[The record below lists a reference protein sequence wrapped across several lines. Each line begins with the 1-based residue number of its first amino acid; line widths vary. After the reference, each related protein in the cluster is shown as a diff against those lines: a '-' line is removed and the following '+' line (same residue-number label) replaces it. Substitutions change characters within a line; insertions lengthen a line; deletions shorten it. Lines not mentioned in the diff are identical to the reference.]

1 MFKNQ
6 QAQSPVKIG
15 ARVLKFEQ
23 AEQLLPGYSRIADQ
37 IELFREE
44 AKKVRETRRKAN
56 QYAGERHDRYG
67 EFYSVDN
74 TISILGGRGSG
85 KTSVMLTF
93 KHEYS
98 KLNNDKKIDII
109 LPLIVPEDMSESN
122 DTLGWFLGYLGVEVD
137 DIEKNIKDSKT
148 TRNNNNFYNNQFDKC
163 LHKENSSLKDSYYR
177 LIKTYVTRKN
187 TYYEIIQGKNIGK
200 AEYIRENEA
209 YVHTDQRF
217 GIEFNHFI
225 DQLIEIKK
233 QMNYN
238 PEIEPLVMV
247 FFDDVDISAERCPE
261 ALETIRKYFS
271 HPNIVTFVSGDYN
284 VFSEAMTIEFMRRE
298 NIEGNLYETVFTP
311 TDKSSLLKGKNMKA
325 STALNQR
332 KIRSQDY
339 LKKVLPPSF
348 RFEMKRMGNQE
359 KANFSYPIAHGG
371 ENEVQD
377 IMLKTL
383 LSDISF
389 LKGEA
394 VFDDLPIPYFRIFDE
409 NPRGL
414 INPFYFLYQK
424 TYQQDNIWNEID
436 LMQFFN
442 VLVNSSLRL
451 REYREDL
458 EKTVQ
463 ISLDTHVTSIDYKY
477 ISSLYEHNS
486 LDEGAVISEEEI
498 SEDMITLYL
507 FADFFEL
514 LFKKARLPEF
524 QIVNKEGVLV
534 DILNKPHNIQ
544 EAQARIYPDI
554 KQEEKLIKIYQK
566 LSEAISFHNLK
577 ELFISKKKSLYF
589 EVKYY
594 QIMGSIDSEA
604 DIINMFR
611 ETFDHD
617 SEWVKQHVDF
627 LFDKGK
633 SFIELRDSNI
643 EDFFRNHIF
652 SREMAPHQLNEGL
665 IKEELNDPNT
675 VFIKM
680 INEIDNIS
688 SQFPNL
694 ENQERVEVIIDDIS
708 IDMLIL
714 EKEVEESNIS
724 EYIELYEHAWN
735 DLVAV
740 KIANEYR
747 YEEKKKNNKL
757 LFENIITIFDDLIE
771 QAKWISSEEID
782 FTTLGQGQIESWNML
797 ARQIAPSNPLGRE
810 LRNIVFNLRN
820 NNFDLEKY
828 QEHVERVIVIA
839 EKERMRR
846 SSNFER
852 FFSELEI
859 LVDSVLSFKKEQEE
873 KEEDLAKLIRKESLL
888 LYISKNAQFYVNLKA
903 WVENQDIQENMELSY
918 FRNIKEQLRNKFE
931 NKRASFSRFENY
943 IIQKLER

>member
-1 MFKNQ
+1 MFNQ
-6 QAQSPVKIG
+6 KAQSPVKIG

-56 QYAGERHDRYG
+56 QVAGERYDRYG

-93 KHEYS
+93 KHDHS

-109 LPLIVPEDMSESN
+109 LPLIVPEDMSEAN
-122 DTLGWFLGYLGVEVD
+122 DTLGWFLGYLGEEVD
-137 DIEKNIKDSKT
+137 DIEKNLKDSIS
-148 TRNNNNFYNNQFDKC
+148 TRNNNSFYKDQFDKC
-163 LHKENSSLKDSYYR
+163 LHKENSPLKDSYNR
-177 LIKTYVTRKN
+177 LIKNYVTRKN

-233 QMNYN
+233 QMNPN
-238 PEIEPLVMV
+238 QEIEPLVMV

-298 NIEGNLYETVFTP
+298 NIEGILYQTVFTP
-311 TDKSSLLKGKNMKA
+311 TDKSSLLKGKNMNG
-325 STALNQR
+325 SSALNQR

-348 RFEMKRMGNQE
+348 RFEMKKMGNQE
-359 KANFSYPIAHGG
+359 KANFSYPIAHVG
-371 ENEVQD
+371 EIEAQD

-383 LSDISF
+383 LSEISF

-394 VFDDLPIPYFRIFDE
+394 VIEELPIPYFRIFDE

-424 TYQQDNIWNEID
+424 NYQKENIWNETD

-451 REYREDL
+451 REYRQDL

-463 ISLDTHVTSIDYKY
+463 ISLDTHVASIDYKY

-524 QIVNKEGVLV
+524 QVVNKEGVLV

-554 KQEEKLIKIYQK
+554 KREEKLIKIYQK

-577 ELFISKKKSLYF
+577 ELFISKKTSLYF

-594 QIMGSIDSEA
+594 QIMGSIDSES
-604 DIINMFR
+604 DIINLFR
-611 ETFDHD
+611 ETFEHD

-627 LFDKGK
+627 LFEKGK

-643 EDFFRNHIF
+643 DEFFQNRIF
-652 SREMAPHQLNEGL
+652 SRKMDPHQLNDGL
-665 IKEELNDPNT
+665 TIAELNDPNT
-675 VFIKM
+675 VQIKM
-680 INEIDNIS
+680 IKEVENIS
-688 SQFPNL
+688 SWFPNL
-694 ENQERVEVIIDDIS
+694 DNQERVEEIIDDIS
-708 IDMLIL
+708 IEMLKL
-714 EKEVEESNIS
+714 EREVEESNII
-724 EYIELYEHAWN
+724 EYTEQYERSWN
-735 DLVAV
+735 QLVAV

-747 YEEKKKNNKL
+747 YEEKKKKKNDKL

-771 QAKWISSEEID
+771 QAKWISSVKKD
-782 FTTLGQGQIESWNML
+782 FNFPLGQIESWNIL
-797 ARQIAPSNPLGRE
+797 SRQIAPSFPLGRE
-810 LRNIVFNLRN
+810 LRDIVFSLRN
-820 NNFDLEKY
+820 NIFDLETY
-828 QEHVERVIVIA
+828 QKHVERVVVIA
-839 EKERMRR
+839 EKERKRR
-846 SSNFER
+846 SHSSFER
-852 FFSELEI
+852 FFSDLEI
-859 LVDSVLSFKKEQEE
+859 LANSVLSLKAEEQE
-873 KEEDLAKLIRKESLL
+873 EEDLAKLIRKESLL
-888 LYISKNAQFYVNLKA
+888 LCISKNAQFYVNLKA
-903 WVENQDIQENMELSY
+903 WVKNQDIQENVELSY

-943 IIQKLER
+943 IIQKLEK